1 MRDPVLLLDGTPPA
15 VLDAVP
21 TADAQP
27 TILGEP
33 IIPKP
38 LGRETMLWP
47 PPFSKLS
54 PLVGSP
60 NTLKLDFCNRTGEEY
75 KKAIKKHNNLHVPK
89 FYGESRLS
97 LLRTCKGFLN
107 LMIVKRASRSLI
119 QTSHF
124 MVC

>member
-1 MRDPVLLLDGTPPA
+1 
-15 VLDAVP
+15 
-21 TADAQP
+21 
-27 TILGEP
+27 
-33 IIPKP
+33 
-38 LGRETMLWP
+38 MLWP

-75 KKAIKKHNNLHVPK
+75 KKAIKKHNILHVPN

-107 LMIVKRASRSLI
+107 LMIVKKSLPFPH
-119 QTSHF
+119 SHF
-124 MVC
+124 TLHGMLIKFINTYDITPFTR